1 MALTEGEIRAA
12 KGKDKPYKVTDG
24 GWLFLLV
31 NPQRSTLGRLFYRFG
46 GKQRLLALG
55 VYLEV
60 GLKEARARR
69 DKARALL
76 AQGVDPGEQKKIDA
90 RKVALVNSNTFNVLA
105 HELLEKKQREGKS
118 EATLVKLRWLFDL
131 APPVIG
137 QRPISELTSTEIL
150 SGLRPIESRGGMGT
164 ARRAR
169 SNIGEVFRYAIADRP
184 GGE

>member
-12 KGKDKPYKVTDG
+12 KGKDKPYKLTDG

-31 NPQRSTLGRLFYRFG
+31 NPQGSKLWRLSYRFG
-46 GKQRLLALG
+46 GKQKLLALG
-55 VYLEV
+55 AYPEV

-90 RKVALVNSNTFNVLA
+90 RKAALVNGNTFNVIA
-105 HELLEKKQREGKS
+105 DELLEKKQREGKS

-131 APPVIG
+131 VRPVIG
-137 QRPISELTSTEIL
+137 ELA
-150 SGLRPIESRGGMGT
+150 RG
-164 ARRAR
+164 
-169 SNIGEVFRYAIADRP
+169 I
-184 GGE
+184 